1 MIGDSHF
8 NIIHMGEIKM
18 ARYRGL
24 RAIAGMAKIKVRR
37 TIDLREM
44 DDFGVITDSG
54 DDLPTRGAGHS
65 SVTGGSTGRTRGY
78 TSLGE
83 ITGVRVDAQDFGSIT
98 DTASSTVRNNDGSY
112 AY

>member
-24 RAIAGMAKIKVRR
+24 RAIAGMSKVNVRR

-44 DDFGVITDSG
+44 SDFGAITSSG

-65 SVTGGSTGRTRGY
+65 SATGGSTGRTRGY
-78 TSLGE
+78 TALGE
-83 ITGVRVDAQDFGSIT
+83 ITGVKVDTQNFGSIT
-98 DTASSTVRNNDGSY
+98 ETASAVVRNNDGTYSY
-112 AY
+112 